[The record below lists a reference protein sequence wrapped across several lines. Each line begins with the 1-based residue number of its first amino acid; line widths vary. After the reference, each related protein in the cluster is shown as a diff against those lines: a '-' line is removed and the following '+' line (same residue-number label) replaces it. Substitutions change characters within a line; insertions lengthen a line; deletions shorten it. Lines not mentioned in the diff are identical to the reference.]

1 MDTNTS
7 PQETLQR
14 LLQADQEA
22 QERVQQAEEKANALL
37 KQVREEAHSLVEQA
51 REAAQAEARAIVQ
64 TAATGAPTAPEQTA
78 ATDTDQAYRTD
89 PQALRQRAEPRIQ
102 DAAGRLAAWVAGE
115 DL

>member
-14 LLQADQEA
+14 LLQAEREA
-22 QERVQQAEEKANALL
+22 QVRVQQAEEEAQTLL
-37 KQVREEAHSLVEQA
+37 KQTREEAQALVEQA
-51 REAAQAEARAIVQ
+51 RKEAQAEAHAIVQ
-64 TAATGAPTAPEQTA
+64 ATEEGGSTTPDQAA
-78 ATDTDQAYRTD
+78 ATDSDQAYHTD

-102 DAAGRLAAWVAGE
+102 DAARQLAAWVAGE